1 MLVMHSVNLTN
12 FENLSITIKAS
23 SYPAA
28 VVGYNTT
35 RSIITGSKGYSAGG
49 SVYKNQPGI

>member
-1 MLVMHSVNLTN
+1 MYDIKLTN
-12 FENLSITIKAS
+12 FENLSTTIKAS
-23 SYPAA
+23 SAA

-35 RSIITGSKGYSAGG
+35 RSIITGSKGYSAGR